1 MGQLESKEHKLFVHL
16 LQSMIKS
23 QGHDVKLNI
32 IEEFVHIVR
41 EICPWVPEGGV
52 LDEPAW
58 HVIGEKIEQF
68 CFYNKELP
76 QSNILLSVWSKL
88 RGCVCPS
95 LPSAPPYAAT
105 ATTSPAGLH
114 TYAAPAPVAQEDKSE
129 RHSVNSHTEYQP
141 DLLETLT
148 EVVVDPVRTPQTT
161 PQWTHGPVTF
171 TLPPDLAR
179 QFQDLLSLCSRALT
193 NQPQFYP
200 VQVQQPTAAGAS
212 MPVALRSTASAPIS
226 PLTHALMS
234 LHRGLSDSDN
244 MFPASFSVIE
254 VVDNQGNPIRNYE
267 SIPLKMLK
275 ELKEAVAQYGPTAPY
290 TISLIENLTIS
301 ALPPT
306 DWGRLTKACLSSGDY
321 LLWRA
326 NYEDGAYEQAERN
339 RRQQSPVT
347 LDMLSGRGQFE
358 PLAAQATLPTEAFAQ
373 INTLATRAWQ
383 QLPSTGV
390 KTEELSKIRQG
401 PDEPYQDFVSRLLQ
415 AIGRQVQDSEAG
427 TLLVRQLA
435 YENANAACQAAIR
448 PWDLLWLAAAQAGM
462 TVAAFIKQ
470 KFSWSECSGVYN

>member
-32 IEEFVHIVR
+32 IEQFVHIVR

-58 HVIGEKIEQF
+58 HFGLNSEAV
-68 CFYNKELP
+68 LP
-76 QSNILLSVWSKL
+76 FSPFHTSF
-88 RGCVCPS
+88 
-95 LPSAPPYAAT
+95 AAT
-105 ATTSPAGLH
+105 ATPS
-114 TYAAPAPVAQEDKSE
+114 PVALH
-129 RHSVNSHTEYQP
+129 RM
-141 DLLETLT
+141 LT
-148 EVVVDPVRTPQTT
+148 SSGGSGGR
-161 PQWTHGPVTF
+161 
-171 TLPPDLAR
+171 
-179 QFQDLLSLCSRALT
+179 
-193 NQPQFYP
+193 
-200 VQVQQPTAAGAS
+200 VQQPTAAGAS

-244 MFPASFSVIE
+244 

-267 SIPLKMLK
+267 SIPLKTLK

-306 DWGRLTKACLSSGDY
+306 DWGRLTKACLSGGDY

-326 NYEDGAYEQAERN
+326 NYEGGAYEQAGVIADSKVLLLLTCFWEE
-339 RRQQSPVT
+339 
-347 LDMLSGRGQFE
+347 FE
-358 PLAAQATLPTEAFAQ
+358 PPAAQATLPTKLLLRL
-373 INTLATRAWQ
+373 IPWPPCLATITIYR
-383 QLPSTGV
+383 S
-390 KTEELSKIRQG
+390 
-401 PDEPYQDFVSRLLQ
+401 FVSRLLQ

-427 TLLVRQLA
+427 TLLVRQSLMKMLMRVSGYYKTMA
-435 YENANAACQAAIR
+435 KKGNLVDYIR
-448 PWDLLWLAAAQAGM
+448 LCADIGPLTNRDLLWLQL
-462 TVAAFIKQ
+462 KL
-470 KFSWSECSGVYN
+470 E